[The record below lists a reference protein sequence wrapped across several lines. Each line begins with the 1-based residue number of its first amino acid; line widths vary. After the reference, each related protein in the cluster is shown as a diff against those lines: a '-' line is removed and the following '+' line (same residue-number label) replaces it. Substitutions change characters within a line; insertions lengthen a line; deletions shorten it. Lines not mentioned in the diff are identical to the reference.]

1 MALNP
6 GTLTTLT
13 GPTTLTGSLGFGFST
28 IYALIDT
35 DITISGSNLGVARF
49 VMPKGMRFEATLGA
63 GGYSVQ
69 NYIQRITLHNT
80 YGSVLVA
87 SGAYDS

>member
-13 GPTTLTGSLGFGFST
+13 GPTTLTGSFCT

-35 DITISGSNLGVARF
+35 DMTISGSNLGVARF
-49 VMPKGMRFEATLGA
+49 VIPKGMKFDATLGA
-63 GGYSVQ
+63 GAYSLQ
-69 NYIQRITLHNT
+69 NYIASVTIHNT